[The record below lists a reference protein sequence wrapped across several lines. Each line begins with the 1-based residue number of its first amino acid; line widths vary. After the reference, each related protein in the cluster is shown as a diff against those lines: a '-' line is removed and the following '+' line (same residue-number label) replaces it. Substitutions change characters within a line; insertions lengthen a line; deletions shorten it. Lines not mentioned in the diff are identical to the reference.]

1 MTNDLN
7 TLSER
12 ERAVLRL
19 VATGATNQQIAD
31 LLDISA
37 NTVKVHLRNVFGKI
51 GAASRTEATLYAVR
65 TGLVSVGNESNA
77 SVDVAELPSAAYS
90 LPVPVIN
97 PTPEQALPDVTV
109 VVPPTVPQPPT
120 ELAVTTQPAL
130 TPSSAPRVSRT
141 FSHREVGVLGV
152 LIGVLLAATI
162 IALIQVVRSSA
173 QGGSTH
179 ATVGTPQATASGS
192 SSWVPRT
199 PPGQPLIGAAVAI
212 NSGPIFVIGGSDG
225 TRVLPNVASYD
236 PLSDTWTSRES
247 KPTPVRDA
255 QAASVVLSGK
265 LFVPGGRTADGSI
278 VDVLEIYDP
287 KSHSWSKGH
296 ALPAPRSGYGLVVV
310 GGQLYLFGGWD
321 GAAYRAEVYRY
332 APESDHWD
340 ELTPMPTA
348 RAFACVV
355 SFEEGVYVIG
365 GENRSGPLYN
375 NEEYT
380 PASEGAANAQPWRQR
395 TPLPQ
400 PVSKSGCGAVDNKIY
415 LFGGSNNSG
424 TQKSYD
430 VRTDMWSTESAAP
443 EPIGDQAAVAYRD
456 GFFFIIGGGSDASP
470 SNRLYAFSARYN
482 IALPVKK

>member
-1 MTNDLN
+1 MTNDPN
-7 TLSER
+7 ALSER
-12 ERAVLRL
+12 ERTVLRL

-65 TGLVSVGNESNA
+65 TGLVSLVNE
-77 SVDVAELPSAAYS
+77 SVDVDELPASAGY
-90 LPVPVIN
+90 
-97 PTPEQALPDVTV
+97 TPLLPDVEAAPEQEPPDASV
-109 VVPPTVPQPPT
+109 AVPPSLPQIQPEPT
-120 ELAVTTQPAL
+120 LMTQPAL
-130 TPSSAPRVSRT
+130 TPTSAPRVKGRT

-162 IALIQVVRSSA
+162 IVLVQVVRSSA
-173 QGGSTH
+173 QSGSTS
-179 ATVGTPQATASGS
+179 ATAETPQASAAGS
-192 SSWVPRT
+192 SNWVSRT
-199 PPGQPLIGAAVAI
+199 SPGQPLIGAAVAV

-225 TRVLPNVASYD
+225 THVLGNVASYD
-236 PLSDTWTSRES
+236 PLSDTWTPHES

-265 LFVPGGRTADGSI
+265 LFVPGGRTANGT
-278 VDVLEIYDP
+278 VTDVLEIYDS
-287 KSHSWSKGH
+287 KNHAWSKGR

-310 GGQLYLFGGWD
+310 GGQLYVFGGWD
-321 GAAYRAEVYRY
+321 GTAYRAEVYRY
-332 APESDHWD
+332 EPENDRWD

-365 GENRSGPLYN
+365 GENSSGPLYN

-400 PVSKSGCGAVDNKIY
+400 PVSKSGCGVVDNKVY
-415 LFGGSNNSG
+415 LFGGSNNDG
-424 TQKSYD
+424 NQKSYD
-430 VRTDMWSTESAAP
+430 VRTDIWSPESAPP